1 MDVCEI
7 GLRIFGVAEVVPV
20 KILGCLCLIDEG
32 EADWKLIAIAITDPW
47 APYLNDVNDLEE
59 KLPGLVD
66 AIREWFRTYKIP
78 DGKPEN
84 KFGLEGRCMN
94 AKYAMEIVRE
104 THAAWQNLVLGN
116 QIIMITIIMIII
128 LILILI
134 LIIII
139 TIINIIKEKKM
150 LRYAVIYLQMMKHK
164 IKSHKKYE
172 LLIYQIIQI

>member
-7 GLRIFGVAEVVPV
+7 GLRRLNVAEVAPV

-32 EADWKLIAIAITDPW
+32 EADWKLIAISITDPW
-47 APYLNDVNDLEE
+47 AEHLNDVDDLEQ
-59 KLPGLVD
+59 KLPGVID
-66 AIREWFRTYKIP
+66 SIREWFRTYKIP

-116 QIIMITIIMIII
+116 QIIMITII
-128 LILILI
+128 
-134 LIIII
+134 III

-150 LRYAVIYLQMMKHK
+150 LRYAVLYLQMMKHK
-164 IKSHKKYE
+164 IKNHKKYE
-172 LLIYQIIQI
+172 LLIYQITQI